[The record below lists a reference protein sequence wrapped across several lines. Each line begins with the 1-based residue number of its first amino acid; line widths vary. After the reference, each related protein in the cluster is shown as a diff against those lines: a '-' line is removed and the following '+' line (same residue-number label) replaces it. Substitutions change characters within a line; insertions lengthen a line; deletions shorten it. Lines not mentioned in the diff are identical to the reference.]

1 MARAKGRHW
10 VALWLVAFLVTTWLV
25 YARQTAAIRAAR
37 ELGDLRGRRANLDG
51 HRADL
56 ERRIR
61 AAESRG
67 VLVGLALLVGRAVQV
82 QILHGRRWAEEAQA
96 QRTERIVL
104 QARRGTLYDRHGTP
118 LAVTQ
123 ETYHVGIA
131 PNEVRDP
138 TADGALISRR
148 LGLTARAWQL
158 ALRRRYAYFAG
169 PYSALEVQPLRG
181 VRGVHLEPV
190 LNRFYPDPAVARATI
205 GRLGDDGL
213 GASGLERTLDSL
225 LAGRAGAAVVLKDR
239 AGREYESPAR
249 VIAPPVPGLDVV
261 LTLDAELQE
270 IAQRALDDALRRM
283 DADGGDVVM
292 LDPGTG
298 DVLALASRQRDGSA
312 RPSAF
317 TDTFEP
323 GSLAKIFAAAALL
336 SLRRVSPTDR
346 VSGEGGKW
354 RVLGRTITDDDPQP
368 SLTMADAIR
377 ASSNIAIAKF
387 AARLSPEEQYATL
400 RDFGFGALTG
410 IEFPAEAT
418 GRLRPPSEWTRPSAA
433 SLAMGYELSVTPIQV
448 AMAYGALANDG
459 LLLQP
464 TLIREVRSAGGGVR
478 YRHRP
483 EPVRRVVS
491 REVAA
496 ALRSMLRGVVERGT
510 GTEAALTNFPVAAKT
525 GTARRVV
532 NGRYAAGEYTASFAA
547 LFPADQP
554 QLVLVVKI
562 DNPHKGSY
570 FAAQTAAP
578 VTRSMLEQALAAR
591 TVALDRARLAT
602 AAPRAAAAPLEDDGG
617 VVPYVVPWPYHPDS
631 AGGAGGGL
639 RRAVPDVAGLEM
651 RTAVRAL
658 HRRGFHVALRGWGA
672 AEHTW
677 PAAGDSAAV
686 GATVTLFAV
695 RPLPAAATAP
705 AEPRRNRPR

>member
-1 MARAKGRHW
+1 MARPA
-10 VALWLVAFLVTTWLV
+10 V
-25 YARQTAAIRAAR
+25 
-37 ELGDLRGRRANLDG
+37 
-51 HRADL
+51 
-56 ERRIR
+56 RIQVV
-61 AAESRG
+61 EFG
-67 VLVGLALLVGRAVQV
+67 VLVGLALLVGRAAQV

-104 QARRGTLYDRHGTP
+104 QARRGTLSDRHGTP

-131 PNEVRDP
+131 PNELRDP

-148 LGLTARAWQL
+148 LGLTARGWQL

-169 PYSALEVQPLRG
+169 PYSALEVQPLRS

-298 DVLALASRQRDGSA
+298 EVLALATRQRDGGA

-336 SLRRVSPTDR
+336 SLSRVSPTDR

-368 SLTMADAIR
+368 TLTLADAIR
-377 ASSNIAIAKF
+377 VSSNIAIAKF
-387 AARLSPEEQYATL
+387 AARLTPAEQYAML
-400 RDFGFGALTG
+400 RDFGFGAYTG
-410 IEFPAEAT
+410 IDFPAEAT

-433 SLAMGYELSVTPIQV
+433 SLAMGYELSVTPIQIAV
-448 AMAYGALANDG
+448 AYGALANDG

-464 TLIREVRSAGGGVR
+464 TLIREVRNARAPLGVG

-483 EPVRRVVS
+483 EPVRQVVS

-496 ALRSMLRGVVERGT
+496 TLRQLLRGVVERGT

-547 LFPADQP
+547 LFPADRP

-578 VTRSMLEQALAAR
+578 VTRSMLEQALSAR
-591 TVALDRARLAT
+591 TVALDRARLST
-602 AAPRAAAAPLEDDGG
+602 AAPRAVATRAEDDGG
-617 VVPYVVPWPYHPDS
+617 LVPYVVPWPYRPDS
-631 AGGAGGGL
+631 AGTAPRL
-639 RRAVPDVAGLEM
+639 AVPDVTGVGM
-651 RTAVRAL
+651 REAARTL
-658 HRRGFHVALRGWGA
+658 HRRGFRVALRGWGV

-677 PAAGDSAAV
+677 PAAGDSAAA
-686 GATVTLFAV
+686 GSMVTLFAD
-695 RPLPAAATAP
+695 PYAAARVRSRSPTP
-705 AEPRRNRPR
+705 PPRGPRR

>member
-1 MARAKGRHW
+1 MARPA
-10 VALWLVAFLVTTWLV
+10 V
-25 YARQTAAIRAAR
+25 
-37 ELGDLRGRRANLDG
+37 
-51 HRADL
+51 
-56 ERRIR
+56 RIQVV
-61 AAESRG
+61 EFG

-131 PNEVRDP
+131 PNELRDP

-148 LGLTARAWQL
+148 LGLTAHAWQE

-169 PYSALEVQPLRG
+169 PYSALEIQPLRS

-261 LTLDAELQE
+261 LTLDA
-270 IAQRALDDALRRM
+270 IR
-283 DADGGDVVM
+283 V
-292 LDPGTG
+292 
-298 DVLALASRQRDGSA
+298 
-312 RPSAF
+312 PSN
-317 TDTFEP
+317 T
-323 GSLAKIFAAAALL
+323 
-336 SLRRVSPTDR
+336 
-346 VSGEGGKW
+346 
-354 RVLGRTITDDDPQP
+354 
-368 SLTMADAIR
+368 
-377 ASSNIAIAKF
+377 AIAKF
-387 AARLSPEEQYATL
+387 AARLTPEEQYAML

-433 SLAMGYELSVTPIQV
+433 SLAMGYELSDTPIQV

-459 LLLQP
+459 LLLEP

-496 ALRSMLRGVVERGT
+496 ALRKLLRGVVEGGT

-532 NGRYAAGEYTASFAA
+532 NGRYAAGESTASFAA
-547 LFPADQP
+547 LFPAHQP
-554 QLVLVVKI
+554 Q
-562 DNPHKGSY
+562 
-570 FAAQTAAP
+570 
-578 VTRSMLEQALAAR
+578 
-591 TVALDRARLAT
+591 
-602 AAPRAAAAPLEDDGG
+602 
-617 VVPYVVPWPYHPDS
+617 
-631 AGGAGGGL
+631 
-639 RRAVPDVAGLEM
+639 
-651 RTAVRAL
+651 
-658 HRRGFHVALRGWGA
+658 
-672 AEHTW
+672 
-677 PAAGDSAAV
+677 PA
-686 GATVTLFAV
+686 
-695 RPLPAAATAP
+695 
-705 AEPRRNRPR
+705 